1 MRKIS
6 YKDKIIIA
14 LLIAILL
21 VLGNINSQIRNEIS
35 RQKLTQD
42 NTEIFIDYERI
53 EDMIAENQSA
63 LQGHSSGS
71 ELGPHASAEVNQ
83 NTGESVQDE
92 PEVKDNQQS
101 EQKTSEAVSEKVGEV
116 AGQLTEGFK
125 SLIGNLDERLN
136 GEQ

>member
-1 MRKIS
+1 MKKIS

-14 LLIAILL
+14 LLIAILV
-21 VLGNINSQIRNEIS
+21 VLGNTNSLIRNEIS

-42 NTEIFIDYERI
+42 DTEIFIDYERI

-63 LQGHSSGS
+63 LQGHSSGG

-83 NTGESVQDE
+83 NTDESVQDE

-101 EQKTSEAVSEKVGEV
+101 QQETSEAVSEKVGEV

-136 GEQ
+136 GQQ

>member
-21 VLGNINSQIRNEIS
+21 MLGNTNSLIRNEIS
-35 RQKLTQD
+35 RQRLTQD
-42 NTEIFIDYERI
+42 DTEIFIDYERI

-63 LQGHSSGS
+63 LQGNSSGG

-83 NTGESVQDE
+83 NTDESAQDE
-92 PEVKDNQQS
+92 PEVEDNQQS
-101 EQKTSEAVSEKVGEV
+101 QQETSEAVSEKVGEV

-125 SLIGNLDERLN
+125 GLIGNLDERLN
-136 GEQ
+136 GQQ

>member
-6 YKDKIIIA
+6 YKDKIIIV

-21 VLGNINSQIRNEIS
+21 MLGNINSQIRNEIS

-42 NTEIFIDYERI
+42 DTEIFIDYERI
-53 EDMIAENQSA
+53 EDMIAENQSV
-63 LQGHSSGS
+63 LKGHSSGG

-83 NTGESVQDE
+83 NTDESVQDE

-101 EQKTSEAVSEKVGEV
+101 QQETSEAVSEKVGEV

-125 SLIGNLDERLN
+125 GLIGKLDERLN
-136 GEQ
+136 GQQ